1 MDNLSSYFLYPSAL
15 FASKEPYNINTILGS
30 CIAVCMWDP
39 IMKYGGMCHYMLPLW
54 NGEGLASP
62 KYGNIA
68 IEKLMDKMLA
78 FGSKKHNIVAK
89 VFGGGEVIDTETQYF
104 QIGERNIKLAWEI
117 LEEMKIPIASSSV
130 GGKFG
135 RKIIM
140 NTHSGEIKQ
149 RYVKR
154 EVKDFNK

>member
-1 MDNLSSYFLYPSAL
+1 MDNYLSYFLYPATI
-15 FASKEPYNINTILGS
+15 FVSKEPYKINTILGS
-30 CIAVCMWDP
+30 CVAVCMWDP
-39 IMKYGGMCHYMLPLW
+39 ILKFGGMSHYMLPLW
-54 NGEGLASP
+54 NGDGLASP

-68 IEKLMDKMLA
+68 IDKILGKMIAL
-78 FGSKKHNIVAK
+78 GSNKYNIVAK

-104 QIGERNIKLAWEI
+104 QIGDRNIKLALEI
-117 LEEMKIPIASSSV
+117 LEEKKIPIVSSSV

-140 NTHSGEIKQ
+140 NTITGEIKQ